1 MKTLVFTL
9 LFMVILIPIRAQIC
23 ADPVRIKTHDTIL
36 HGAGNA
42 LYNITFPKFDPALGT
57 LMEVMIE
64 TKITLK
70 YSFQLE
76 NREIIPISTYRV
88 RVTREDELSGPS
100 LNVPIFN
107 SYTKQYGMYTLGAT
121 DGVTGSGPDHLSVG
135 PVYVMNHV
143 SIANTYYNTADYL
156 GIGNVTFDHLTTTY
170 SSVLGS
176 VNYSF
181 NGTAEDTVE
190 ISLNYLYCPTWFL
203 QANLSAFRV
212 NNINDTKVQLEWASS
227 NEVAGGKY
235 EVELSRDGRNFRS
248 VAQLSNHPD
257 ALGNGNYQ
265 YNYAIQAADKNQALL
280 FRIKQLEKDGSI
292 RYSGIKVVDLRRK
305 EDLNGKIAPN
315 PASESAQMI
324 FSNKDRGNW
333 FVEIY
338 SANGLKVQQ
347 YNFNNALTGRLDKI
361 GSLPKGVYFVKATE
375 GSTQQKMQQVLYKQ

>member
-1 MKTLVFTL
+1 MKALVFTL

-23 ADPVRIKTHDTIL
+23 ADPVKIITHDTTL
-36 HGAGNA
+36 TGAGNA
-42 LYNITFPKFDPALGT
+42 SYNITFPKFNPALGT

-64 TKITLK
+64 TRITLK

-88 RVTREDELSGPS
+88 RVTREDELSGPT

-107 SYTKQYGMYTLGAT
+107 SYTKQYGSYTLGAN
-121 DGVTGSGPDHLSVG
+121 DGNTGSGPDFISVG
-135 PVYVMNHV
+135 PVYVMNRV

-156 GIGNVTFDHLTTTY
+156 GVGNVTFDHLTTTY

-176 VNYSF
+176 VNYNF
-181 NGTAEDTVE
+181 NGQATDTVE
-190 ISLNYLYCPTWFL
+190 ILLNYLYCPTWFL
-203 QANLSAFRV
+203 QANLTTFRV
-212 NNINDTKVQLEWASS
+212 NNINDSKVQLDWSSS
-227 NEVAGGKY
+227 NEVEGGKY
-235 EVELSRDGRNFRS
+235 EVELSRDGRNYRS
-248 VAQLSNHPD
+248 VAQLNNHPD

-265 YNYAIQAADKNQALL
+265 YNYNIQAADKNLALL
-280 FRIKQLEKDGSI
+280 FRIKQLEKNGSI
-292 RYSGIKVVDLRRK
+292 RYSGVKVIDLRKK

-324 FSNKDRGNW
+324 FSNKDRGTW
-333 FVEIY
+333 MVELY
-338 SANGLKVQQ
+338 SSNGLKVQQ

-375 GSTQQKMQQVLYKQ
+375 ARTQQKIQQVLYKQ